1 MPETR
6 RSELERS
13 LRGVQQRIASAAD
26 AAGRSSDDVTLV
38 VVTKTWPTSD
48 VRILYDLGVRHVGEN
63 RHQDAEPKVLE
74 LADLDLTWHF
84 VGQVQSNKA
93 ARIAAYADVVHSV
106 DSERVATRLG
116 DAARQQQRRVDCFI
130 QVSLASGP
138 QLSGRGGVS
147 ADGVEV
153 VADAIDQSDAL
164 RLRGV
169 MGVAPLSG
177 DPRAAYAELARI
189 SATLRTSHPGAA
201 DISGGMSGDFVPA
214 IGEGATHVR
223 VGSAVLGE
231 RPALR

>member
-6 RSELERS
+6 RGELERS

-26 AAGRSSDDVTLV
+26 AAGRSPDDVTLI

-48 VRILYDLGVRHVGEN
+48 VRILYDLGVRHVVEN
-63 RHQDAEPKVLE
+63 RHQDAEPKALE
-74 LADLDLTWHF
+74 LTDLGLSWHF

-93 ARIAAYADVVHSV
+93 ARIATYADAVHSV
-106 DSERVATRLG
+106 DSVRVATRLG
-116 DAARQQQRRVDCFI
+116 DAARQQRRRVDCFI
-130 QVSLASGP
+130 QVSLDSGP
-138 QLSGRGGVS
+138 PLSGRGGVD
-147 ADGVEV
+147 ADGVEA
-153 VADAIDQSDAL
+153 VANAVDQSDAL

-169 MGVAPLSG
+169 MGVAPLRG

-189 SATLRTSHPGAA
+189 SATLRTSHPGASA
-201 DISGGMSGDFVPA
+201 ISGGMSGDFVAA